1 MIQDET
7 VFPSNHRRINAKK
20 VALIFSGFIIFV
32 QLFYL
37 EYASLEIRIGFTAV
51 FIIFLFLGL
60 WLSKIYSKNWPQ
72 KIVMNRSGISYAKI
86 KEQYGV
92 DLIHWNDVTRIDLFY
107 TDERLSPHLR
117 IGLRLGSLGERSNNK
132 FLQRMSMGLDVNI
145 PVSVNVASEEVL
157 QTAQQYWKGT
167 ECIK

>member
-1 MIQDET
+1 MQDET

-37 EYASLEIRIGFTAV
+37 DYASLEIRIGLTAV

-60 WLSKIYSKNWPQ
+60 WFSEINSRNWPQ

-86 KEQYGV
+86 KKQYGV
-92 DLIHWNDVTRIDLFY
+92 DLIHWNDVTCIDLFY

-117 IGLRLGSLGERSNNK
+117 IGLRQGSLGERSNNK

-145 PVSVNVASEEVL
+145 PVSVNVAPEVVL